1 MIYKHMIVHFNHR
14 YICINK
20 KLRSYFWTE
29 RVLKDQ
35 THIPFWGKRM
45 LTWVVPLFEISN
57 LKANSFGR
65 CDKMKLWMDFNPYF
79 FSCVEHMSHFDSTF
93 DRVEVPLFPD
103 CGKQTTWKMLTKL
116 AFFFFIS
123 LTKNE
128 LNWKIILKQHSFAMP
143 WPKESTL

>member
-1 MIYKHMIVHFNHR
+1 MIYKHIIVHFNHR

-93 DRVEVPLFPD
+93 DRLKCHFSQIVANKRMEDFN
-103 CGKQTTWKMLTKL
+103 KTR
-116 AFFFFIS
+116 FFFIS
-123 LTKNE
+123 LTKYE